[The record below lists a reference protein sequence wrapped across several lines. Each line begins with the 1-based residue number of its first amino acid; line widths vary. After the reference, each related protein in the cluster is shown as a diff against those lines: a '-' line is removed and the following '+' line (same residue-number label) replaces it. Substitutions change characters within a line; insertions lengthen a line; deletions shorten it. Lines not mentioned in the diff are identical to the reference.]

1 MIRVNV
7 VLLLAVLA
15 SAFYL
20 VNVRYESRRIYMA
33 LSKAQVQAQRLE
45 VDHDQLLSQKR
56 TQAAG
61 VRVQQLAAGQLHMRS
76 TNPAVTEYV
85 QSQAVVPTR
94 VQQP

>member
-1 MIRVNV
+1 VTRVNV

-15 SAFYL
+15 TAFYL
-20 VNVRYESRRIYMA
+20 VNVRYESRRVYMA
-33 LSKAQVQAQRLE
+33 WSKSQVQALRLE
-45 VDHDQLLSQKR
+45 ADHDQ
-56 TQAAG
+56 

-85 QSQAVVPTR
+85 QPKAVVPAR